1 MQPLVAAVSARHA
14 VGDTIV
20 PNLFQSVAQTLVAVG
35 LLLIKVDRRRRPQP
49 TALWFEL
56 VALAMIKAPRID
68 YRLSGPVPRRVV

>member
-35 LLLIKVDRRRRPQP
+35 
-49 TALWFEL
+49 F
-56 VALAMIKAPRID
+56 
-68 YRLSGPVPRRVV
+68 S